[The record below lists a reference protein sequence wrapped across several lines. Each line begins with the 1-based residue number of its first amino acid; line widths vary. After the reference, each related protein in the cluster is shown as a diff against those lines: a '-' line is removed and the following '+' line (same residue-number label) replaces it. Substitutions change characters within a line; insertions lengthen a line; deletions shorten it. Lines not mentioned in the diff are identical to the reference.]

1 MTKRQRL
8 LRLIVSILDPRPWVS
23 LLRLLNHYNYDHVAP
38 RRKLHSGPG
47 VQLSPTVS
55 LRNGERIEIGARTR
69 IGDDC
74 ALWAGNESGWIR
86 IGEDCLFGPQ
96 VYITASN
103 YRTRPGIPVYAQPKD
118 ERDVIIG
125 NGCWLGARV
134 LVLAG
139 VTVGE
144 GCVVGAGSVVTQSLP
159 PGAIA
164 VGVPA
169 RVVKYRSVGE
179 AATDGATASP
189 DRAGDPPGGRGVDG
203 PARPVAELRTTS

>member
-1 MTKRQRL
+1 MTQLQRV
-8 LRLIVSILDPRPWVS
+8 LRMLASILDPRAWIS
-23 LLRLLNHYNYDHVAP
+23 LLRLVNHYNYDHVAP
-38 RRKLHSGPG
+38 RRKLHLGRG

-55 LRNGERIEIGARTR
+55 LRNAERIEIGARSR

-74 ALWAGNESGWIR
+74 ALWAGDHTGRIR

-103 YRTRPGIPVYAQPKD
+103 YRTQSGVPVHAQPKH
-118 ERDVIIG
+118 ERDVIVED
-125 NGCWLGARV
+125 GCWLGARV

-139 VTVGE
+139 VTIGR
-144 GCVVGAGSVVTQSLP
+144 GCVVGAGAVVTHSLP

-169 RVVKYRSVGE
+169 RAVKYRE
-179 AATDGATASP
+179 EPTD
-189 DRAGDPPGGRGVDG
+189 
-203 PARPVAELRTTS
+203 TSLTGYPSQRRQ